1 MAARTKKTAEP
12 VVEEAPVTEV
22 EETQPTGK
30 KKGPKP
36 NPFTRVERARAKVEK
51 ARAAYEKVQHLANAL
66 EEAEAEEQAALSAL
80 QEAVAAAGVST
91 E

>member
-1 MAARTKKTAEP
+1 MAARKKTTEP
-12 VVEEAPVTEV
+12 AVEENVVTEV

-36 NPFTRVERARAKVEK
+36 NPFTRVERAKAKVEK
-51 ARAAYEKVQHLANAL
+51 ARAAYDKVQHLASAL
-66 EEAEAEEQAALSAL
+66 EEAEAEEQAALAAL

-91 E
+91 S

>member
-1 MAARTKKTAEP
+1 MATRKKTAEP
-12 VVEEAPVTEV
+12 VVEETVVT

-36 NPFTRVERARAKVEK
+36 NPFTRVERAKAKVEK

-66 EEAEAEEQAALSAL
+66 EEAEAEEQAALQAL